1 MKTDIAFKAI
11 PFKTYGVGLPITKQG
26 ISKRKEYFAKT
37 ESYLWVHIRYSVDL
51 FSSSIRGKINSKG
64 YYVELFAI
72 YKTVYDSI
80 FIIMIEEKVSKKN
93 DQEKNVYSETCEIL
107 KTVSSIS
114 FNTAV
119 RAANYFTPEIGIP
132 DLTIPHHSH

>member
-1 MKTDIAFKAI
+1 MAW
-11 PFKTYGVGLPITKQG
+11 VWLLPKRAS
-26 ISKRKEYFAKT
+26 SKRKVYFVKT
-37 ESYLWVHIRYSVDL
+37 ESYFWVYIRYSVDL
-51 FSSSIRGKINSKG
+51 FSSSVRGKINNKG
-64 YYVELFAI
+64 YYVELFPI
-72 YKTVYDSI
+72 YKTVSDSI